1 MKSIKYL
8 FLVISLISLAACSK
22 PAGDSI
28 APDPGSPGSA
38 QAGYVSGKVLDAQ
51 GKPIKGAEI
60 TLNNTGGVVNNIIG
74 YSDANGN
81 YKIKLS
87 TGGGPLIG
95 SYYVRGHV
103 TISYLNY
110 PFRLALFVE
119 DDSAFSPEE
128 GAVKNLRLRVAGPR
142 SNFGDSGYYG
152 GTIEVDN
159 HTSNSRFPNIE
170 VTMEPVG
177 PLVDGSVGET
187 QIARPD
193 WLYSYNVPVG
203 QYKITARDVST
214 NKALA
219 VKNYF
224 YDKGYQA
231 STMGVF
237 EPILT
242 GSDRYQLVIQVS
254 DL

>member
-1 MKSIKYL
+1 MKSITRL
-8 FLVISLISLAACSK
+8 FLVASLLTLAACSK
-22 PAGDSI
+22 PGNDAI
-28 APDPGSPGSA
+28 TPDNSTA
-38 QAGYVSGKVLDAQ
+38 QAGYVTGTVRDAQ
-51 GKPIKGAEI
+51 GKPLEGAEI
-60 TLNNTGGVVNNIIG
+60 TINNTGEVVNNLIG

-81 YKIKLS
+81 YRIKLS

-95 SYYVRGHV
+95 SYYVRGHITV
-103 TISYLNY
+103 NYLNY

-119 DDSAFSPEE
+119 DDSAFSPEK
-128 GAVKNLRLRVAGPR
+128 GAVKNLKLMVAGKR

-159 HTSNSRFPNIE
+159 HTSDSHFPNIE

-177 PLVDGSVGET
+177 PLVDGSTGQT
-187 QIARPD
+187 QVAQPD
-193 WLYSYNVPVG
+193 WMYAYNVPVG
-203 QYKITARDVST
+203 QYKITARDVVT
-214 NKALA
+214 NQPLA

-224 YDKGYQA
+224 YDKGYQV
-231 STMGVF
+231 STTGVF

-242 GSDRYQLVIQVS
+242 GSDRYQLVIQVA

>member
-1 MKSIKYL
+1 MKLITH
-8 FLVISLISLAACSK
+8 FLWVASLIGLVACSK
-22 PAGDSI
+22 PAGESI
-28 APDPGSPGSA
+28 SPDQPTTP
-38 QAGYVSGKVLDAQ
+38 QAGYAMGTVRDAQ

-60 TLNNTGGVVNNIIG
+60 TINNTGGVVNNLIG

-103 TISYLNY
+103 TVNYLNY
-110 PFRLALFVE
+110 PFKLALFVE
-119 DDSAFSPEE
+119 DDSAFSPEV
-128 GAVKNLRLRVAGPR
+128 GAVKNLKLTIAGPR
-142 SNFGDSGYYG
+142 SNFGDSGWYG

-159 HTSNSRFPNIE
+159 HTSNSHFPNIE
-170 VTMEPVG
+170 VTLEPLG
-177 PLVDGSVGET
+177 PLVDGSAGET
-187 QIARPD
+187 QVARPD

-203 QYKITARDVST
+203 QYKVTARDVAT

-224 YDKGYQA
+224 YDKGYQT

-242 GSDRYQLVIQVS
+242 GSDRYQLVIDVT

>member
-1 MKSIKYL
+1 MKPMAPFLLATCLIYL
-8 FLVISLISLAACSK
+8 VACSK
-22 PAGDSI
+22 PTGESI
-28 APDPGSPGSA
+28 SPDPNTP
-38 QAGYVSGKVLDAQ
+38 QAGYVSGKVVDAQ
-51 GKPIKGAEI
+51 NRPINGAEI
-60 TLNNTGGVVNNIIG
+60 TINNTGEVVNNLIG

-103 TISYLNY
+103 TINYLNY
-110 PFRLALFVE
+110 PFKLALFVE
-119 DDSAFSPEE
+119 DDRAFAPEE
-128 GAVKNLRLRVAGPR
+128 GAVKNLKLMVAGPR
-142 SNFGDSGYYG
+142 SNVGDSGWYG

-159 HTSNSRFPNIE
+159 HTRNAHFPNIE
-170 VTMEPVG
+170 VTLEPVG
-177 PLVDGSVGET
+177 PLVDGSNGQT

-193 WLYSYNVPVG
+193 WLYSYNIPVG
-203 QYKITARDVST
+203 QYKITARDIAT
-214 NKALA
+214 NKSLA
-219 VKNYF
+219 VKNYY
-224 YDKGYQA
+224 YDKSYQA

-242 GSDRYQLVIQVS
+242 GSDRYRLVIDVT

>member
-1 MKSIKYL
+1 MNLQPIL
-8 FLVISLISLAACSK
+8 RLLIAIALISLTACSK
-22 PAGDSI
+22 PAGTEVT
-28 APDPGSPGSA
+28 PGSPTL
-38 QAGYVSGKVLDAQ
+38 QAGYASGKVVDGQ
-51 GKPIKGAEI
+51 GNPVKGAEI
-60 TLNNTGGVVNNIIG
+60 TINNTGGVVNNLIG
-74 YSDANGN
+74 YTDANGN
-81 YKIKLS
+81 YRIKLS

-103 TISYLNY
+103 TVNYLNY
-110 PFRLALFVE
+110 PFKLALFVE

-128 GAVKNLRLRVAGPR
+128 GAVKNLKLVLAGKR
-142 SNFGDSGYYG
+142 SNFGDSGWYG

-159 HTSNSRFPNIE
+159 HTRNSHFPNNE
-170 VTMEPVG
+170 VTLEPVG
-177 PLVDGSVGET
+177 PLVDGSTGET
-187 QIARPD
+187 EVARPD

-203 QYKITARDVST
+203 QYKITARDLAT
-214 NKALA
+214 NQPLA

-231 STMGVF
+231 STIGFF

-242 GSDRYQLVIQVS
+242 NSDRYQLVIDVT

>member
-1 MKSIKYL
+1 MKSIIRL
-8 FLVISLISLAACSK
+8 LVAASLICQVACSK
-22 PAGDSI
+22 PSGEAISPDS
-28 APDPGSPGSA
+28 GSSTP
-38 QAGYVSGKVLDAQ
+38 QAGYAMGTVRDAK
-51 GKPIKGAEI
+51 GNPIKGAEI
-60 TLNNTGGVVNNIIG
+60 TINNTGGVVNNLIG

-103 TISYLNY
+103 TVNYLNY
-110 PFRLALFVE
+110 PFKLALFVE

-128 GAVKNLRLRVAGPR
+128 GAVKNLKLTIAGKR
-142 SNFGDSGYYG
+142 SNFGDSGWYG

-159 HTSNSRFPNIE
+159 HTSNSHFPNIE
-170 VTMEPVG
+170 VTLEPIG
-177 PLVDGSVGET
+177 PLVDGSTGET
-187 QIARPD
+187 QVARPD

-203 QYKITARDVST
+203 QYKITARDVAT
-214 NKALA
+214 NKQLA
-219 VKNYF
+219 VKNYL
-224 YDKGYQA
+224 YDKAYQK

-242 GSDRYQLVIQVS
+242 NSDRYQLIVDVT

>member
-1 MKSIKYL
+1 MKPITYL
-8 FLVISLISLAACSK
+8 FFAASLLSLVACSK
-22 PAGDSI
+22 PTGDTIS
-28 APDPGSPGSA
+28 PDPTTL
-38 QAGYVSGKVLDAQ
+38 QAGYVSGRVVDTQ

-60 TLNNTGGVVNNIIG
+60 TVNNTGGVINNLIG

-103 TISYLNY
+103 TLNYLNY
-110 PFRLALFVE
+110 PFKLALFVE

-128 GAVKNLRLRVAGPR
+128 GAVKNLKLMVAGPR
-142 SNFGDSGYYG
+142 SNFGDSGWYG

-159 HTSNSRFPNIE
+159 HTRNAHFPNIE
-170 VTMEPVG
+170 VTLEPIG
-177 PLVDGSVGET
+177 PLVDGSRGET
-187 QIARPD
+187 QVARPD

-203 QYKITARDVST
+203 QYKITARDVAT
-214 NKALA
+214 NQPLA

-231 STMGVF
+231 STTGVF

-242 GSDRYQLVIQVS
+242 NSDRYQLVIDVA

>member
-1 MKSIKYL
+1 MKL
-8 FLVISLISLAACSK
+8 FTHSLLIISLTGLIACSK
-22 PAGDSI
+22 PAGDPI
-28 APDPGSPGSA
+28 PPDNTPS

-51 GKPIKGAEI
+51 GKPIKDAEI
-60 TLNNTGGVVNNIIG
+60 TVNNTGGVVNNLIG

-81 YKIKLS
+81 YRIKLS

-103 TISYLNY
+103 TVSYLNY
-110 PFRLALFVE
+110 PFKLALFVE

-128 GAVKNLRLRVAGPR
+128 GAVKNLRLHVAGPR
-142 SNFGDSGYYG
+142 SNFGDSGWYG

-159 HTSNSRFPNIE
+159 HTRNSHFPNIE
-170 VTMEPVG
+170 VTLEPVG

-203 QYKITARDVST
+203 QYKITARDMAT
-214 NKALA
+214 GQKLA

-224 YDKGYQA
+224 YDKAYQA

-242 GSDRYQLVIQVS
+242 GSDRYQLVIDVT
-254 DL
+254 D

>member
-1 MKSIKYL
+1 MKSITRFSL
-8 FLVISLISLAACSK
+8 AISLISLVACSK
-22 PAGDSI
+22 FTGEGI
-28 APDPGSPGSA
+28 APDGGSNATS
-38 QAGYVSGKVLDAQ
+38 QAGYVSGTVRDAQ

-60 TLNNTGGVVNNIIG
+60 TINNTGGVVNNLIG

-103 TISYLNY
+103 TVNYLNH
-110 PFRLALFVE
+110 PFKLALFVE

-128 GAVKNLRLRVAGPR
+128 GAVENLYLAIAGER
-142 SNFGDSGYYG
+142 SNFGDSGWYG

-159 HTSNSRFPNIE
+159 HTSESHFPDIE
-170 VTMEPVG
+170 VTLEPVG
-177 PLVDGSVGET
+177 PLVDGSIGKT
-187 QIARPD
+187 QVAQPD
-193 WLYSYNVPVG
+193 WMYSYNVPVG
-203 QYKITARDVST
+203 QYKITARDVTT

-219 VKNYF
+219 VKNYY
-224 YDKGYQA
+224 YDKGYKS

-242 GSDRYQLVIQVS
+242 NSDRYQLVIQVT